1 MLVNVIDNGI
11 YVTEWR
17 LHIKKL
23 QTKHVGPP
31 IGHFLNIHRRRTPAV
46 L

>member
-1 MLVNVIDNGI
+1 MLVNVVDNGI

-23 QTKHVGPP
+23 QIKHVGPP
-31 IGHFLNIHRRRTPAV
+31 TGHFLNIHRRRTPAV